1 MTMRAH
7 RCGCSI
13 LAGVVEEHIPT
24 QCVYHTSHLVHSNN
38 GKKSSYTENASI
50 FDANKPN
57 GSTWTEGR
65 AGLPVRSGDCNSR
78 SRDSEKGGEEWNE
91 KHLYRTVDYVMKAD
105 SDGDLTRAVW
115 EVI

>member
-1 MTMRAH
+1 MTMRAR

-24 QCVYHTSHLVHSNN
+24 QVVYHTSHLVHYNN

-57 GSTWTEGR
+57 GSTWAESR
-65 AGLPVRSGDCNSR
+65 AGLPVRSGDCNSHCC
-78 SRDSEKGGEEWNE
+78 DCEKGGEEWDE
-91 KHLYRTVDYVMKAD
+91 KHLTELLNYVMKAD
-105 SDGDLTRAVW
+105 SDGDLKRAVW